1 MEDGGQV
8 AAYFRAFVKEPG
20 VVQMG
25 RALTVRRGVGLGGKL
40 LKDGIEEIRAKF
52 HSAKIYI
59 EAQSYAV
66 GFYAREGFRVTSEEF
81 LEDGIPHV
89 KMELVL

>member
-25 RALTVRRGVGLGGKL
+25 RVLTVRRGVGLGGKL
-40 LKDGIEEIRAKF
+40 LKDGIE
-52 HSAKIYI
+52 
-59 EAQSYAV
+59 
-66 GFYAREGFRVTSEEF
+66 
-81 LEDGIPHV
+81 
-89 KMELVL
+89 